1 MRISDWSSDVCS
13 SDLAGDPVRALADQR
28 RRALQHPPTLVR
40 PDAPPMAESPLRRV
54 ERAIEIVVGRMRHL
68 GVHRSIGGI
77 QYRFAVARAAGD
89 PFAVDEQRGL
99 RLITFSHRVLPPS
112 VSSPSSPPAPPL
124 PSIGIAS
131 GRDRVCQYVY
141 IMVGAVS

>member
-13 SDLAGDPVRALADQR
+13 SDLHDAGDPVRALADQR

-68 GVHRSIGGI
+68 RSEEHTSELQSLMRIS
-77 QYRFAVARAAGD
+77 YAVFCLKKKKD
-89 PFAVDEQRGL
+89 
-99 RLITFSHRVLPPS
+99 TT
-112 VSSPSSPPAPPL
+112 
-124 PSIGIAS
+124 
-131 GRDRVCQYVY
+131 
-141 IMVGAVS
+141 

>member
-1 MRISDWSSDVCS
+1 
-13 SDLAGDPVRALADQR
+13 
-28 RRALQHPPTLVR
+28 
-40 PDAPPMAESPLRRV
+40 MAESPLRRV

-99 RLITFSHRVLPPS
+99 RLITFSHRVLLPS
-112 VSSPSSPPAPPL
+112 VSSPSSHPAPPL
-124 PSIGIAS
+124 RYAQSTTRRCELGKLLNHLRS
-131 GRDRVCQYVY
+131 
-141 IMVGAVS
+141 

>member
-1 MRISDWSSDVCS
+1 MILLHSIFFLMTRRPPISTRT
-13 SDLAGDPVRALADQR
+13 DPLFPDRARCRSALADQR

-40 PDAPPMAESPLRRV
+40 PDAPPMAESPPRRV

-99 RLITFSHRVLPPS
+99 RLITFSHRVLLPS
-112 VSSPSSPPAPPL
+112 VSSPSSHPAPPL
-124 PSIGIAS
+124 RSAKS
-131 GRDRVCQYVY
+131 QTR
-141 IMVGAVS
+141 